1 MSSIDPN
8 DMTRSSSSKEDG
20 LAQLSKDIIHQNK
33 NQSISFFVGR
43 SAENAKRIKNVQDKF
58 VNSQVRSYCLLDP
71 RLIIAYF

>member
-33 NQSISFFVGR
+33 NQSIFFFYR
-43 SAENAKRIKNVQDKF
+43 SISRECQEN
-58 VNSQVRSYCLLDP
+58 
-71 RLIIAYF
+71 